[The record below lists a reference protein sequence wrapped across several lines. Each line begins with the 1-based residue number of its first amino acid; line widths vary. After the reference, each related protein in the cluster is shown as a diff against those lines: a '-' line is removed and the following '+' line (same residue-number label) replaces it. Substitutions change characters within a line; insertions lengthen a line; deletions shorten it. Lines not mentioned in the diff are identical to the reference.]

1 MQLTSNVLVQILLLV
16 QGSVSCRDFW
26 QGQRGFSEGLRME
39 KKPTH
44 EELARKVEELE
55 QRIVEQGRAYEVRA
69 EEAEALQSLLNAFSE
84 TAILIDLE
92 GVVLKIN
99 ETAARRLGKTVDEM
113 IGTELVGHFPPDL
126 TSYRKARGEEV
137 ARTGKLVRFQDERDG
152 RIYDTHDYPVFD
164 RQGKVGAIAI
174 YSRDITENIR
184 VVQALLESEE
194 NFRSL
199 AENANDGIL
208 IATGEGV
215 HVYVNRKVSEIAGYT
230 IDELLETG
238 ITDLAHPDEAEGI
251 VRRFGKR
258 IRGEKTRKQYETW
271 IIRKDGTPIPIEVTA
286 SRTIWKGEPSTLVIM
301 RDITERSQMERDLRR
316 SEERFRA
323 IFEGALDAIY
333 IVDPETGR
341 ILDANPAA
349 SELLLRDNEE
359 IADRHYLDLFPADWK
374 GTVREAYEGLFE
386 EEERIVSVVAG
397 MMRSDG
403 SEVPVEVLG
412 QLIQIDGV
420 PVIQAIVRDITD
432 RKRMDE
438 ELRDSEE
445 QFRTLAEASL
455 AGIFVFQ
462 DGKFRYANPA
472 LGRIFGYELDEL
484 IGRMGPIELILPE
497 DREMADAYGRQC
509 LKGMEEESP
518 VFTFRGV
525 KRDGSLIDCE
535 VLQAGIEYR
544 GRRAVIGTLLDV
556 TRRKRMEEELL
567 KTQKLESLGVLAGGI
582 AHDFNNI
589 LTAISTNISMARMYG
604 DLEEDISEMLGDAE
618 KASVRAKNLTQQLLS
633 FSRGGGPVR
642 RAVSMTNI
650 LEENTEF
657 ALSGSNVKCEYS
669 IPKELRQVEAD
680 EGQIG
685 QVIHNLVI
693 NAVQAMP
700 EGGVI
705 KVGAENVSPGELE
718 TLPLKPDRYVKI
730 FVTDHGI
737 GIPARHSDKIFDPFF
752 TTKQK
757 GSGLGL
763 SSAFTIVRNHEGH
776 LQVDSEVGVGTTVR
790 VYLPVSDER
799 TSSREETRGRPLRG
813 QGRVLLVDDE
823 QIIRASASEAL
834 TRLGYDVKLAVEGT
848 EGVRIYEQAM
858 KGGQAFDVVLLDLTI
873 PGGMGG
879 KDAVRELLRS
889 DPNARVIASSGYS
902 NDPVM
907 ADYRAYGFRDV
918 IVKPYRIDDLSE
930 VLHRVINA
938 PND

>member
-1 MQLTSNVLVQILLLV
+1 MK
-16 QGSVSCRDFW
+16 
-26 QGQRGFSEGLRME
+26 
-39 KKPTH
+39 KKPTYQ
-44 EELARKVEELE
+44 ELERKVEELE
-55 QRIVEQGRAYEVRA
+55 QRIVEQGRAYELRA

-84 TAILIDLE
+84 TAILVDPE
-92 GVVLKIN
+92 GVILKIN

-113 IGTELVGHFPPDL
+113 IGTDLVGHFPPDL
-126 TSYRKARGEEV
+126 TSYRRAWGEEV
-137 ARTGKLVRFQDERDG
+137 ARTGKPVRFQDERAG
-152 RIYDTHDYPVFD
+152 RIYDTHDCPVFD
-164 RQGKVGAIAI
+164 RQGKVSAIAI

-199 AENANDGIL
+199 AENASDGIL
-208 IATGEGV
+208 IATGEGI
-215 HVYVNRKVSEIAGYT
+215 HVYANRRVSEITGYT

-258 IRGEKTRKQYETW
+258 IRGEKTRKQYETR

-286 SRTIWKGEPSTLVIM
+286 SRTMWKGEPSTLVIM
-301 RDITERSQMERDLRR
+301 RDITERSQMERNLRR

-323 IFEGALDAIY
+323 IFEGALDGIY

-341 ILDANPAA
+341 ILAANPAA
-349 SELLLRDNEE
+349 SELLLRDDEE
-359 IADRHYLDLFPADWK
+359 IVDRHYLELFPAGWK
-374 GTVREAYEGLFE
+374 GTMEEAYNSLFE
-386 EEERIVSVVAG
+386 EEERSVAVEAG
-397 MMRSDG
+397 MARSDG
-403 SEVPVEVLG
+403 SEVPVEILG

-420 PVIQAIVRDITD
+420 PVIQALVRDITD

-438 ELRDSEE
+438 ELCDSEE

-455 AGIFVFQ
+455 AGIFIYL
-462 DGKFRYANPA
+462 DGKFVYTNPA
-472 LGRIFGYELDEL
+472 LGRIFGYETDEL
-484 IGRMGPIELILPE
+484 IGKKGPIDLIHPE
-497 DREMADAYGRQC
+497 DREAADAYARKC
-509 LKGMEEESP
+509 LKGEAERSP
-518 VFTFRGV
+518 VFSLRGV
-525 KRDGSLIDCE
+525 KRGGAVIDCE
-535 VLQAGIEYR
+535 VLQAEVQYR
-544 GRRAVIGTLLDV
+544 GRSALIGTLLDV

-567 KTQKLESLGVLAGGI
+567 KTQKLDSLGVLAGGI

-618 KASVRAKNLTQQLLS
+618 KASVRATNLTQQLLV
-633 FSRGGGPVR
+633 FSRGGAPVR
-642 RAVSMTNI
+642 RTVSVPKA
-650 LEENTEF
+650 LQENTEF

-669 IPKELRQVEAD
+669 IPKDLPQVEAD

-693 NAVQAMP
+693 NAKQAMP

-705 KVGAENVSPGELE
+705 RVGAANVSPDELE
-718 TLPLKPDRYVKI
+718 TLPLKPDRYLKI

-737 GIPARHSDKIFDPFF
+737 GIPARHLDKIFDPFF

-776 LQVDSEVGVGTTVR
+776 LQVDSEGGVGTTVR
-790 VYLPVSDER
+790 VYLPASDER
-799 TSSREETRGRPLRG
+799 TSSREETRGRPLQS

-834 TRLGYDVKLAVEGT
+834 TRLGYDVKLAAEGVEGA
-848 EGVRIYEQAM
+848 RMYEQAM
-858 KGGQAFDVVLLDLTI
+858 KAGRAFDVVLLDLTI

-879 KDAVRELLRS
+879 KDAVRELLRI

-907 ADYRAYGFRDV
+907 ADYGAYGFREV

-930 VLHRVINA
+930 VIHKVISA